1 MAWWNTQLI
10 FHNDT
15 LVSEGIDPVWLDDY
29 EWVTNGVGHP
39 ATTEKYTKVIVSG
52 YALYGQLRGFYALGV
67 AHWQLDREN
76 GRVFVSEASQSHNEP
91 VSTLTPAQRG
101 IIRECLKN
109 INPDAWEIS
118 TYTFRR
124 QLEIQ

>member
-1 MAWWNTQLI
+1 MAWWRTQLI
-10 FHNDT
+10 FLGDT
-15 LVSEGIDPVWLDDY
+15 LVSEGIDPVWLDEF
-29 EWVTNGVGHP
+29 EWVNNGEAP
-39 ATTEKYTKVIVSG
+39 PTATEQYTKVIVSG
-52 YALYGQLRGFYALGV
+52 YALYGQLRGYYALGV

-76 GRVFVSEASQSHNEP
+76 GRIFVSEASRTNTEP
-91 VSTLTPAQRG
+91 VATLTPTQRE

-109 INPDAWEIS
+109 INPDAWEVS

>member
-1 MAWWNTQLI
+1 MAWWSTQLI
-10 FHNDT
+10 FHNDA
-15 LVSEGIDPVWLDDY
+15 LISEGIVPVWLDEY
-29 EWVTNGVGHP
+29 EWVDNGEAP
-39 ATTEKYTKVIVSG
+39 PTATEKYTKVIVSG
-52 YALYGQLRGFYALGV
+52 YALYGQLRGYYALGV

-76 GRVFVSEASQSHNEP
+76 GRVFVSEASRTNTEP
-91 VSTLTPAQRG
+91 IATLSPTQRE

-109 INPDAWEIS
+109 INPDAWEVS